1 MICEPTEVNNKIF
14 NKTDWLIRLD
24 RSAVTLTTRLR
35 YLGPRSL
42 RPGPL
47 VQRDSLPDLSVA
59 VGLLPFCSPG
69 TRK

>member
-42 RPGPL
+42 GPGPL
-47 VQRDSLPDLSVA
+47 VQRDSLPDLGVA
-59 VGLLPFCSPG
+59 VGRLPFFSSG

>member
-1 MICEPTEVNNKIF
+1 MSCEPIGVNSKIF

-35 YLGPRSL
+35 CLGPRSPG
-42 RPGPL
+42 PGPL